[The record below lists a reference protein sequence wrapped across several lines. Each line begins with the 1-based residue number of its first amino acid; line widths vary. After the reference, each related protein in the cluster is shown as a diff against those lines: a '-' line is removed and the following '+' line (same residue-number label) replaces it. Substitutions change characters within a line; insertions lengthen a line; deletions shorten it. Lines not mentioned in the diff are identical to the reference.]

1 MEGED
6 RGADRRNKP
15 SAIVKYRQVSLQ
27 NPPSWP
33 IVDGP
38 PLAPIYM
45 MVLARGAYRGL
56 DFEDMPPTIPTFR
69 THVTLT
75 ALLGFG
81 KATRRVRLLTSMT
94 SPSKPAIHH
103 EPPLGVMR
111 MSIGWVGMSTSGNA
125 STRFPS
131 KVSSEIDRLGRE
143 NGREWFAR
151 GGRGVKQS
159 KQEHWDPVA
168 TRLCESF
175 RVAAGGRMT
184 EKQDSSR
191 DDKVIEM
198 HSLQVGEKFYRE
210 VMYLGLILCCRKP
223 RAGNK
228 PPSPAT
234 PKGKTGWMREQIKWP
249 WSQPFRSPDSQN
261 SAWRV

>member
-81 KATRRVRLLTSMT
+81 KATRRVV
-94 SPSKPAIHH
+94 K
-103 EPPLGVMR
+103 
-111 MSIGWVGMSTSGNA
+111 
-125 STRFPS
+125 
-131 KVSSEIDRLGRE
+131 
-143 NGREWFAR
+143 
-151 GGRGVKQS
+151 GGRGILDSSPHVKTAGSGLLGGGAGWSRANKSIETQWPQDYVRVSGLRLADGWRKNKTAVEMTKWS
-159 KQEHWDPVA
+159 KCIHFK
-168 TRLCESF
+168 L
-175 RVAAGGRMT
+175 GRNST
-184 EKQDSSR
+184 EK
-191 DDKVIEM
+191 
-198 HSLQVGEKFYRE
+198 
-210 VMYLGLILCCRKP
+210 LC
-223 RAGNK
+223 
-228 PPSPAT
+228 
-234 PKGKTGWMREQIKWP
+234 I
-249 WSQPFRSPDSQN
+249 
-261 SAWRV
+261 